1 MFSFSN
7 SAVRVSSDVLE
18 RPVSLL
24 VSEVDGV
31 KYFEVKRDSHVLRE
45 IAFAGS
51 DKSKQGYQHTRKT
64 SIIETLKKLKDA
76 KYKSALHVSSRVRG
90 SKLRT
95 ARLSL
100 PDTCEIEAPTVGDT
114 EGVTMKVLM
123 SDLVLLRGC
132 VIDSML
138 YCTLLLYIVDI

>member
-18 RPVSLL
+18 RPVALL
-24 VSEVDGV
+24 VSEFVAV
-31 KYFEVKRDSHVLRE
+31 TYFEVKRDSHVLRE

-90 SKLRT
+90 PKLRT

-100 PDTCEIEAPTVGDT
+100 PETCEIEAPTVGDT

-132 VIDSML
+132 VID
-138 YCTLLLYIVDI
+138 